1 MSVFLAFQ
9 LQFPQGQ
16 EFDSS
21 FLESLPETVRQ
32 DLLDQV
38 TDKKELEDEQYR
50 RPSTFVQKPVDDQGR
65 ITPNRFGVNIF
76 DMMQTT
82 LMPLN
87 EPNFDSSYVLD
98 FGDVL
103 EVQTLGQRG
112 FVTQVEIKR
121 DGSVS
126 IPEIGKLYVAGLSL
140 DDATKKIQK
149 KISETSIG
157 VESFVTL
164 VNVRDIQVIVAGNV
178 FNPGPYILNGIQMF
192 FCLTISGGPS
202 DMGSFREIELVRD
215 NKVIEVIDLYDTFIF
230 GNQVLIRD

>member
-1 MSVFLAFQ
+1 MRIFILSMFLAISTSISIE
-9 LQFPQGQ
+9 GQ
-16 EFDSS
+16 EVFDSS
-21 FLESLPETVRQ
+21 FLESLPEGVRQ

-50 RPSTFVQKPVDDQGR
+50 RPSTFVQKPTNDEGELLS
-65 ITPNRFGVNIF
+65 NRFGVNIF

-140 DDATKKIQK
+140 DL
-149 KISETSIG
+149 S
-157 VESFVTL
+157 
-164 VNVRDIQVIVAGNV
+164 
-178 FNPGPYILNGIQMF
+178 
-192 FCLTISGGPS
+192 
-202 DMGSFREIELVRD
+202 
-215 NKVIEVIDLYDTFIF
+215 
-230 GNQVLIRD
+230 LIHI

>member
-1 MSVFLAFQ
+1 MRIFILSMFLAISTSISIE
-9 LQFPQGQ
+9 GQ
-16 EFDSS
+16 EEFDSS
-21 FLESLPETVRQ
+21 FLESLPEGVRQ

-50 RPSTFVQKPVDDQGR
+50 RPSTFVQKPTNDEGELLS
-65 ITPNRFGVNIF
+65 NRFGVNIF

-126 IPEIGKLYVAGLSL
+126 IPEIGKLYVAGL
-140 DDATKKIQK
+140 T
-149 KISETSIG
+149 
-157 VESFVTL
+157 
-164 VNVRDIQVIVAGNV
+164 
-178 FNPGPYILNGIQMF
+178 
-192 FCLTISGGPS
+192 
-202 DMGSFREIELVRD
+202 
-215 NKVIEVIDLYDTFIF
+215 
-230 GNQVLIRD
+230 

>member
-1 MSVFLAFQ
+1 MRIFILSMFLAISTSISIE
-9 LQFPQGQ
+9 GQ
-16 EFDSS
+16 EEFDSS
-21 FLESLPETVRQ
+21 FLESLPEGVRQ

-50 RPSTFVQKPVDDQGR
+50 RPSTFVQKPTNDEGELLS
-65 ITPNRFGVNIF
+65 NRFGVNIF

-140 DDATKKIQK
+140 DL
-149 KISETSIG
+149 S
-157 VESFVTL
+157 
-164 VNVRDIQVIVAGNV
+164 
-178 FNPGPYILNGIQMF
+178 
-192 FCLTISGGPS
+192 
-202 DMGSFREIELVRD
+202 
-215 NKVIEVIDLYDTFIF
+215 
-230 GNQVLIRD
+230 LIHI